1 MSKENISH
9 EFRLRNIDEI
19 RTYFL
24 EEIKQNELV
33 SRKHK
38 KAYTTLSHFSVYNY
52 WIYFSF
58 CFCFFA
64 WLLPIGITSFAIG
77 LKFAHGLLTRSKL
90 NSMEVLIEV
99 LISWNSLI
107 DSNISDSLAI

>member
-1 MSKENISH
+1 MNWWVENTKRLIQHFLILASTITGSIS
-9 EFRLRNIDEI
+9 
-19 RTYFL
+19 
-24 EEIKQNELV
+24 V
-33 SRKHK
+33 S
-38 KAYTTLSHFSVYNY
+38 T
-52 WIYFSF
+52 
-58 CFCFFA
+58 FA
-64 WLLPIGITSFAIG
+64 PLLGIPLGITSFAIG